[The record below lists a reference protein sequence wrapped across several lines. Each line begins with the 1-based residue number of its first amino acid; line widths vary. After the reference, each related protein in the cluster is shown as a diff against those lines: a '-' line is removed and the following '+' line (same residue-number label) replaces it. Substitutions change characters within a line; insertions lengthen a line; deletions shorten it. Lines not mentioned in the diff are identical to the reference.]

1 MNIKIINISKTF
13 SLGVNKLDACQDISL
28 DINQGDYISFVGHT
42 GSGKST
48 LLSIIGGILK
58 PTSGSIYYDS
68 YKIDNP
74 SEEVLSSFRRLSSRT

>member
-13 SLGVNKLDACQDISL
+13 SLGVNKLDACKDISL

-48 LLSIIGGILK
+48 LLSIIGG
-58 PTSGSIYYDS
+58 
-68 YKIDNP
+68 
-74 SEEVLSSFRRLSSRT
+74 